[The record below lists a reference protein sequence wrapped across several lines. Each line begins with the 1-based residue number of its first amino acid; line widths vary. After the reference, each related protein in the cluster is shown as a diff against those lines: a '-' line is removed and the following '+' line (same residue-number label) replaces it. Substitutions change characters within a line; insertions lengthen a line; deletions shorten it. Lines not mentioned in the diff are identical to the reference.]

1 MLSGGCENVGTPTL
15 EINIYPYNSLMKIT
29 NIKSDSN

>member
-15 EINIYPYNSLMKIT
+15 EINIYPYNSLIKKIA
-29 NIKSDSN
+29 NIKSD